1 MYLSALAFLTCLSPS
16 AAPPDRS
23 PDFAIRV
30 IDESTHRGVPLVELR
45 TTGGI
50 RLWTDS
56 AGVAAFDEPGLMGR
70 SVWFS
75 VESPGYEFAKDGF
88 GFRGRAL
95 MTTPGATATLKI
107 KRTNLAER
115 LYRVTGG
122 GIYRDSVLAG
132 RKVPLREPLLNA
144 QVIGSDSV
152 VNAVYR
158 GKYFWVWG
166 DTNRPSYP
174 LGNFQVT
181 GATSLL
187 PGKGGLAPDV
197 GVDLHYF
204 TGDDGFAR
212 QMAPMPGK
220 GPTWITSLVVLPDAE
235 KRDLLIAS
243 YIKVEPP
250 LKVYARGLA
259 VFNDTK
265 GVFEHLCDFD
275 FAAPCHPTGHAFLH
289 QEGGVEYLY
298 FATPYPL
305 TRVRATLDDLRR
317 PERYESYTCL
327 KDGSRLDKPEID
339 RDDSGK
345 ARYRWRK
352 NTPAVGPFEQGKLI
366 AQGKLKRTE
375 VLLQLRDRDSGKPVV
390 AHAGSVYW
398 NAYRRRWVMVTVEW
412 GGSSFLGEVWYSEAP
427 EPTGPWVYAVKVA
440 THPRYSFYN
449 PKQHPAFDERDG
461 RLIYF
466 EGTYTHTFSGNPET
480 TPRYEYNQL
489 MYRLDLGDARLALPA
504 AVGEKEYFALDR
516 PVKGAVPVFAEP
528 DGKLRVGKPLAK
540 DEAVSGAAF
549 YALPADAKEAP
560 GATRVL
566 HQDGKPLCRVW
577 RSPRVEE

>member
-1 MYLSALAFLTCLSPS
+1 MSALYSLLLASTLA
-16 AAPPDRS
+16 AAPPGPS
-23 PDFAIRV
+23 PYFAIRV
-30 IDESTHRGVPLVELR
+30 VDEVTGRGVPLVELR

-56 AGVAAFDEPGLMGR
+56 AGVAAFAEPGLMGR
-70 SVWFS
+70 SVWFG

-88 GFRGRAL
+88 GLRGRAL
-95 MTTPGATATLKI
+95 VATPGGTATLKI

-115 LYRVTGG
+115 LYRVTGA

-132 RKVPLREPLLNA
+132 RKVPLREPLLNG
-144 QVIGSDSV
+144 QVVGSDSV

-187 PGKGGLAPDV
+187 PARGGLAADV

-204 TGDDGFAR
+204 TGADGFAR
-212 QMAPMPGK
+212 QLAPMPGK
-220 GPTWITSLVVLPDAE
+220 GPTWVTSLVVLPDAE
-235 KRDLLIAS
+235 KRDRLIAS

-250 LKVYARGLA
+250 MKVYARGLA
-259 VFNDTK
+259 AFNDDK

-275 FAAPCHPTGHAFLH
+275 LSAPCHPTGHAFRH
-289 QEGGVEYLY
+289 REGGVDYLY

-327 KDGSRLDKPEID
+327 KDGSRLDKPEVD
-339 RDDSGK
+339 RDAAGQ

-366 AQGKLKRTE
+366 AQGKLKRSE
-375 VLLQLRDRDSGKPVV
+375 ALLQLRDRDGGKPVV

-412 GGSSFLGEVWYSEAP
+412 GGSSFLGEVWYAEAP

-449 PKQHPAFDERDG
+449 PKKHPPFDEDG
-461 RLIYF
+461 GRVIYF
-466 EGTYTHTFSGNPET
+466 EGTYTHTFSGNPEM

-489 MYRLDLGDARLALPA
+489 MYRLDLGDARLALPV
-504 AVGEKEYFALDR
+504 AVGEGKDYFALDR
-516 PVKGAVPVFAEP
+516 PVKGAVPVFAEGG
-528 DGKLRVGKPLAK
+528 GKLRAGEPLASGA
-540 DEAVSGAAF
+540 AVPGAAF

-560 GATRVL
+560 GATKLLR
-566 HQDGKPLCRVW
+566 QDGKPLCRVW
-577 RSPRVEE
+577 RSPSLEE